1 MFNQTPAPSVS
12 SAHTNGN
19 MLGVCLGWFQTE
31 IMGCGQKGCTNKK
44 KKGFEKG
51 KNQPRQGRLTIIC
64 ESVGS
69 WWWERQLCDPE
80 WVRVQ
85 PWHLFN
91 PKTYN
96 YTHLNVKR
104 CSCRWHATTQQRRT
118 FLFSPCSCRFR
129 AARKWFFHRVR
140 VPESTNRAMRTPPVM
155 QNAAALTKSIFWEMN
170 GIAVIEKK
178 PAATKP
184 LMAI

>member
-1 MFNQTPAPSVS
+1 METCWESVS
-12 SAHTNGN
+12 AGSR
-19 MLGVCLGWFQTE
+19 
-31 IMGCGQKGCTNKK
+31 QKLWAVVRKVALTKK
-44 KKGFEKG
+44 KKKKRFEKG
-51 KNQPRQGRLTIIC
+51 QNQPRQGRLTIIC